1 MHQIIFIASTE
12 AVGSLESDDNPAE
25 EFPCMSSQQF
35 HKDAR
40 AQLYVLVLNKFLDE
54 AISLEQLY
62 RTMSYDGP
70 FIYQLSPDLT
80 EGLARLEEDQIGEV
94 ALSWLDCA
102 EIEQLDV
109 DTNDL
114 HEFMFQFVHFCQ
126 IAVNDDLS
134 IFLYSDD

>member
-12 AVGSLESDDNPAE
+12 AVDSLESDDNPAQ

-54 AISLEQLY
+54 AISLEQLN

-70 FIYQLSPDLT
+70 FIYQLHDDLT
-80 EGLARLEEDQIGEV
+80 EALARLEEDQIGDV